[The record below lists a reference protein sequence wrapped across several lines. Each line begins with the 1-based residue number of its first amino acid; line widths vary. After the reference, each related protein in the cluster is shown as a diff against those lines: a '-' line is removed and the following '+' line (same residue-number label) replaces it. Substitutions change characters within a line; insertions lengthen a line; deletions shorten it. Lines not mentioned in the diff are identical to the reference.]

1 VSNEEQVN
9 LSDCELS
16 ILVARPDTGYMMQT
30 VSHLVR
36 ACNYPFARKTLV
48 VDSAPLAGQ
57 YLLRQDLAPMSTLFD
72 CCNELVKVGV
82 IDQLT
87 YIDYDVKLKRQ
98 LYAKHFGRDFP
109 ATHDY
114 RGYPMFGTIYYIEK
128 CRSPYLVHF
137 DCDML
142 LHQSSDFNWIKR
154 GIELMQSDERVV
166 WVMPL
171 SGPPSAKGTFELVSY
186 DLNEAGF
193 FEFKFF
199 SSRAFL
205 MDVRRFESL
214 LPLSLQFHE
223 PNAPVPHYI
232 GELVVTKSM
241 EQKMELWEKMIGT
254 RIENTEFVRANLAD
268 PRAWTLH
275 ALDHGSEFMAKLP
288 SIIGKVERGVFPPE
302 QAGYY
307 DLELSLW
314 S

>member
-1 VSNEEQVN
+1 VLNDAQVN
-9 LSDCELS
+9 LPDCELS
-16 ILVARPDTGYMMQT
+16 ILVARPDINYMMHT

-48 VDSAPLAGQ
+48 VDTAPLGGQ
-57 YLLRQDLAPMSTLFD
+57 YLLRKDLAPMSVLFD
-72 CCNELVKVGV
+72 CCAELIKAGT

-87 YIDYDVKLKRQ
+87 CIEYDVKLKRQ
-98 LYAKHFGRDFP
+98 LYDEHFGRDFP
-109 ATHDY
+109 GTHDF
-114 RGYPMFGTIYYIEK
+114 RGYPTFGTMYYIEK
-128 CRSPYLVHF
+128 CQSPYLVHF
-137 DCDML
+137 DSDIL

-154 GIELMQSDERVV
+154 GIEVMQSDERVIC
-166 WVMPL
+166 VMPL

-186 DLNEAGF
+186 DFNEAGF

-199 SSRAFL
+199 SSRLFL
-205 MDVRRFESL
+205 IDVRRFKSL

-223 PNAPVPHYI
+223 PSAPVPHYI

-241 EQKMELWEKMIGT
+241 EQKMELWERMIST
-254 RIENTEFVRANLAD
+254 RIANTEFVRANLAD

-275 ALDHGSEFMAKLP
+275 ALDHGPEFVAKLP
-288 SIIGKVERGVFPPE
+288 SIIEKVERGVFPPE

-314 S
+314 I